1 MQMQVNVLLVIQTV
15 LLQQIFLL
23 DKLMTLYDYLD
34 ITVN

>member
-15 LLQQIFLL
+15 LLQLIFLL